1 MRGKMGKF
9 KDFYESTLKK
19 ILLIL
24 LTLLMDATVIYCAF
38 FVVNFQ
44 AAVLILLITVPI
56 LVAFNYLCYL
66 VIRDFFRER
75 KKGKE

>member
-1 MRGKMGKF
+1 MGKF

-19 ILLIL
+19 ILFIL

-56 LVAFNYLCYL
+56 LAAFNYLCYL
-66 VIRDFFRER
+66 AVRDFLKER
-75 KKGKE
+75 KERKVRE